1 MKNQPYY
8 NLTTTLLPDEK
19 LKNIFDRLD
28 ALKPGAIVE
37 IKNPDSIPFLK
48 QYSDTRHN
56 ITFNNS
62 YTKIRK
68 DERI

>member
-28 ALKPGAIVE
+28 AIKPGTIVE
-37 IKNPDSIPFLK
+37 VKEKGNIPYIK
-48 QYSDTRHN
+48 QYANTHHN
-56 ITFNNS
+56 ITFNND

-68 DERI
+68 DE